1 MVEAAADA
9 SSPALAE
16 VLRDAGLYI
25 DESQW
30 DGMACEYI
38 VSGNTFNHKELLRKC
53 GGRWS
58 KRRNGWAFADHASL
72 ARVAEALR
80 GRAPNGDAST
90 PSGLS
95 DSPGPYVHDQ
105 TNRRRDDRRKRKR
118 YLGHR
123 ERLRDRFLEVGP
135 ASLPDY
141 ELLELLL
148 YFSIDVRDTK
158 PLAKDLLKEFGSLG
172 GVLNAD
178 PERLHEIEDL
188 PRPSETYLE
197 WLRYWKSPAYEADGE
212 ALARGEEIAE
222 PARQLRAYQGTDD
235 WQRQGDLY
243 WSWRFTAV
251 LFKVVR
257 EFAQRLHKEEL
268 KDRPVIGSWSALTD
282 YLQVALAHEPIEQFR
297 LLFLDRK
304 NILIRDEV
312 QQRGTVDHTPLYP
325 REIVKR
331 ALDLQASAIIM
342 VHNHPSGDP
351 TPSRAD
357 IEMTRQVVQALG
369 PVGITVHDHV
379 IIGKNRHTSF
389 RSQGLI

>member
-1 MVEAAADA
+1 MVEATHGDP
-9 SSPALAE
+9 PALAE
-16 VLRDAGLYI
+16 TLRDAGL
-25 DESQW
+25 DLLEA
-30 DGMACEYI
+30 GGTAGATEYLI
-38 VSGNTFNHKELLRKC
+38 SGNTFANRELLKAC

-58 KRRNGWAFADHASL
+58 GTRKSWVFVGRDGPE
-72 ARVAEALR
+72 RVAEALR
-80 GRAPNGDAST
+80 THGPNGSAAG
-90 PSGLS
+90 PGGLA
-95 DSPGPYVHDQ
+95 DSPATYAPDRS
-105 TNRRRDDRRKRKR
+105 NRRRDDRRKRKR

-123 ERLRDRFLEVGP
+123 ERLRDRFLEVGAP
-135 ASLPDY
+135 ALPDY

-178 PERLHEIEDL
+178 SERLHEVEDL
-188 PRPSETYLE
+188 PRPSDVYLE

-222 PARQLRAYQGTDD
+222 AARQLRAYQGTDD
-235 WQRQGDLY
+235 WERQGDLY

-268 KDRPVIGSWSALTD
+268 KDRPVIGSWSALID